1 MHNPPLLAVEAIH
14 KGEEGIELL
23 FGLMELE
30 AVVTRIGGL
39 IAAQQNLAA
48 GYLAG
53 GLALQKGVEV
63 IGDRF
68 GIGSVAWRER
78 GQQQGPW
85 LVELRHG
92 FGASTGEGLVPTFEQ
107 ALNRRFS
114 DRSAG
119 LGLEGMGFA
128 GHCG

>member
-1 MHNPPLLAVEAIH
+1 MHNPPLLTVEAIH
-14 KGEEGIELL
+14 KGEAGIELL

-78 GQQQGPW
+78 WQQQGPW
-85 LVELRHG
+85 LVEPGHG
-92 FGASTGEGLVPTFEQ
+92 FGISTAEGLVP
-107 ALNRRFS
+107 ALKKAFN
-114 DRSAG
+114 
-119 LGLEGMGFA
+119 
-128 GHCG
+128 C